1 MNNVTRRNVL
11 KGASM
16 LATAAAISGAPSL
29 TFAAAP
35 KQHFQSPGFYRMAL
49 GDLEITALS
58 DGTLPLPLPE
68 MYRDV
73 TAEQAAQLLRA
84 AYRAIP
90 TDTSVNAFLVNDG
103 KRLVLIDAGSGSYLG
118 AEAGHLFANLEASG
132 YKASQIDHV
141 ILTHVHTD
149 HSGGLVRDGKLVF
162 ENATLHVPARE
173 LEFWLKT
180 PAEARPEG
188 LNQQLF
194 KEAEECLRPY
204 LERGRVEVFQDDK
217 EVISG
222 FQSILRP
229 GHTPGHSSIVVES
242 GGKKL
247 VFWGDITHGDI
258 VQFEQ
263 PQVTIEFDVD
273 RSGAVRSRRK
283 AFAEAIAE
291 GYLVAGAH
299 IAFPG
304 IGNVLKEGEH
314 FDWMPVNY
322 SDGEAGMVR

>member
-11 KGASM
+11 LSAST
-16 LATAAAISGAPSL
+16 LATVAAIAGAPSL

-35 KQHFQSPGFYRMAL
+35 KQYFQSPGFYRMAL
-49 GDLEITALS
+49 GDLEITALL

-73 TAEQAAQLLRA
+73 AAEDAAQLLHE
-84 AYRAIP
+84 AYRDIP

-103 KRLVLIDAGSGSYLG
+103 ERLILIDTGTGHYLG
-118 AEAGHLFANLEASG
+118 NEVGHLMSNLEASG
-132 YKASQIDHV
+132 YTASQIDDV

-149 HSGGLVRDGKLVF
+149 HSGGLARDGKALF
-162 ENATLHVPARE
+162 ENATIHVPRRE
-173 LEFWLKT
+173 LDFWVET
-180 PAEARPEG
+180 PADARPEA
-188 LNQQLF
+188 LNAQLF

-204 LERGRVEVFQDDK
+204 LQRGRVKTFQDNE
-217 EVISG
+217 EVIAG
-222 FQSILRP
+222 VRSILRP

-242 GGKKL
+242 GGRKL

-263 PQVTIEFDVD
+263 PDVTIEFDVD
-273 RSGAVRSRRK
+273 RAMAVRSRK
-283 AFAEAIAE
+283 QAFVEAVRE

-304 IGNVLKEGEH
+304 IGNVLQEKGH
-314 FDWMPVNY
+314 FIWMPINY
-322 SDGEAGMVR
+322 SDGEGGVIK

>member
-1 MNNVTRRNVL
+1 MNNVKRRNVI

-16 LATAAAISGAPSL
+16 LATVAAITGRPSL
-29 TFAAAP
+29 TLAAAP
-35 KQHFQSPGFYRMAL
+35 KQPFQSPGFYRMAL
-49 GDLEITALS
+49 GDLEITALL
-58 DGTLPLPLPE
+58 DGTLPLPLPD

-73 TAEQAAQLLRA
+73 TAEDAAQMLQAAHRE
-84 AYRAIP
+84 IP

-103 KRLVLIDAGSGSYLG
+103 VRLVLIDAGTGHYLG
-118 AEAGHLFANLEASG
+118 AETGHLVSNLEASG
-132 YKASQIDHV
+132 YKSSQVDHV

-162 ENATLHVPARE
+162 ENATVHVPKRE

-180 PAEARPEG
+180 PEDARPAG

-204 LERGRVEVFQDDK
+204 FERGGVQGFQDSE
-217 EVISG
+217 EVIAG
-222 FQSILRP
+222 FRSILRP
-229 GHTPGHSSIVVES
+229 GHTPGHSSLVVES

-247 VFWGDITHGDI
+247 LFWGDITHGDI

-263 PQVTIEFDVD
+263 PDVTIEFDVD
-273 RSGAVRSRRK
+273 RPMAVRSRKK
-283 AFAEAIAE
+283 AFAEAATQ

-304 IGNVLKEGEH
+304 IGNVLQTGQH
-314 FDWMPVNY
+314 FHWIPVNY
-322 SDGEAGMVR
+322 SDGEGGLIK

>member
-1 MNNVTRRNVL
+1 MDNITRRNVL
-11 KGASM
+11 KAASA
-16 LATAAAISGAPSL
+16 LATVAAVTGAPSL
-29 TFAAAP
+29 TLAAAP
-35 KQHFQSPGFYRMAL
+35 KQGFQAPGFYRMAL
-49 GDLEITALS
+49 GDLEITALL

-73 TAEQAAQLLRA
+73 TAQDAAELLRA
-84 AYRAIP
+84 AFRDIP

-103 KRLVLIDAGSGSYLG
+103 KRLVMIDAGTGAYLG
-118 AEAGHLFANLEASG
+118 KEVGHLASNLEASG
-132 YKASQIDHV
+132 YSAAQIDHI

-149 HSGGLVRDGKLVF
+149 HSGGLVRDGKVVF
-162 ENATLHVPARE
+162 ENATVHVPKRE
-173 LEFWLKT
+173 LDFWLKT
-180 PAEARPEG
+180 PADARPAG

-204 LERGRVEVFQDDK
+204 LQRGKVESFKDDQ
-217 EVISG
+217 EVIAG
-222 FQSILRP
+222 FRSILRP

-258 VQFEQ
+258 VQFKQ
-263 PQVTIEFDVD
+263 PEVTIEFDVD
-273 RSGAVRSRRK
+273 RPSAVKSRK
-283 AFAEAIAE
+283 QAFAEAIAE

-304 IGNVLKEGEH
+304 IGNVLQDGQK

-322 SDGEAGMVR
+322 SDGEAGVIK

>member
-1 MNNVTRRNVL
+1 MNSVTRRNVL

-16 LATAAAISGAPSL
+16 LATAAVISGAPSL

-73 TAEQAAQLLRA
+73 TAEQAAQLLRG
-84 AYRAIP
+84 AYRDIP

-103 KRLVLIDAGSGSYLG
+103 QRLVLIDAGSGNYLG
-118 AEAGHLFANLEASG
+118 GEAGRLFANLEASG
-132 YKASQIDHV
+132 YKTSQIDHV
-141 ILTHVHTD
+141 ILTHIHTD
-149 HSGGLVRDGKLVF
+149 HSGGLVQDGKLVF
-162 ENATLHVPARE
+162 ENATLHIPARE

-180 PAEARPEG
+180 PVEARPKG

-204 LERGRVEVFQDDK
+204 LQRGRVDVFQDDD

-222 FQSILRP
+222 FQSTLRP
-229 GHTPGHSSIVVES
+229 GHTPGHSSIMVES

-263 PQVTIEFDVD
+263 PEVTIEFDVD
-273 RSGAVRSRRK
+273 RSGAVQSRRK
-283 AFAEAIAE
+283 AFAEAIAQ

-304 IGNVLKEGEH
+304 IGNVLGEGEH
-314 FDWMPVNY
+314 FDWIPVNY
-322 SDGEAGMVR
+322 SDGEGGTVK